1 MAATNTTT
9 TSTATTTTTTTT
21 TQPTVIES
29 GRPHPFLPSYLL
41 DSVEDGLGSS
51 GSSEVAAGG
60 GGERQAEK
68 NVKVHF
74 NSSFSVVKY
83 RDIKASSRG
92 SAGQRHPQP
101 SSVHRPSYR
110 SLDSLTESSPHPGTH
125 LHYNHSS
132 KQPVLAWSHGLTS
145 PLKHSRRSVCFERW
159 LTNSRLR
166 VQLFLIGLRAVGVTC
181 HPPEL
186 PVLVVP
192 RLEHSPPS
200 VVAPEEAL
208 EVQDRVMLAARHVV
222 RDVSCK
228 NCGAKLGW
236 IYEFATEENQ
246 RTGLISHTILEG

>member
-74 NSSFSVVKY
+74 NSSFNVVKY

-145 PLKHSRRSVCFERW
+145 PLKHSRRS
-159 LTNSRLR
+159 
-166 VQLFLIGLRAVGVTC
+166 LRAVGVTC

-246 RTGLISHTILEG
+246 REVTGCLSCCLAVHLSK